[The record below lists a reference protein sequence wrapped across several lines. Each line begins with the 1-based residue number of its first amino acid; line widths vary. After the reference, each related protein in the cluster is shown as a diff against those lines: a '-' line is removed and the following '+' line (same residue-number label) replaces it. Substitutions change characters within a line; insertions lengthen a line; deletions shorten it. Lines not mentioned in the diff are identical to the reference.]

1 VLSFL
6 SFNKDIEHT
15 KAGETISLL
24 KQTYGAKVCHLHD
37 PPTTNDKKLKKKKK
51 KKTKT
56 QKKIKKKK
64 KKKKK
69 HIKIF

>member
-51 KKTKT
+51 KKKK
-56 QKKIKKKK
+56 QKKN
-64 KKKKK
+64 
-69 HIKIF
+69 F

>member
-37 PPTTNDKKLKKKKK
+37 PPTKKDKKLKKKKK
-51 KKTKT
+51 KK
-56 QKKIKKKK
+56 KKNT
-64 KKKKK
+64 
-69 HIKIF
+69 